1 MVCAQCG
8 YNFYGDFYIYDH
20 IEYIYDAYMNYLDFY
35 KSLLNE
41 GISLTFDSGK
51 NFSEEQKSE
60 ARKALNN
67 FISRGYKYYSDKFG
81 LLMINRYDF
90 ILKDIRDH
98 WRETIYRFEYV
109 GKGGR
114 DTSVLDFPG
123 TEVPGLKNLRR
134 QKRVYRDIKDAVVD
148 IPENPN
154 SAYRGMSFEELIN
167 AKKKGY
173 FQSSGIMN
181 IGDSQAGYT
190 FFGDKPST
198 ARYYSAGF
206 QPVPSSVT
214 RNKPGV
220 IIEVS
225 RDILSLA
232 SETLSP
238 TTKRPVGSE
247 NEYVTNKRIEFGDIL
262 NVWLIVPERSGYGT
276 IEIVY
281 DKFEKRYSEGSRY
294 SATVDYKLIHKKG
307 MI

>member
-1 MVCAQCG
+1 M
-8 YNFYGDFYIYDH
+8 
-20 IEYIYDAYMNYLDFY
+20 MYLDFY
-35 KSLLNE
+35 KELLRE
-41 GISLTFDSGK
+41 GLSLTFDSNK
-51 NFSEEQKSE
+51 NFSEEQKRE
-60 ARKALNN
+60 AKRILNN
-67 FISRGYKYYSDKFG
+67 FIKSSYNYYREKFG

-90 ILKDIRDH
+90 ILKDIRDE
-98 WRETIYRFEYV
+98 WRETTYRFEFV

-114 DTSVLDFPG
+114 DTSELDFPG

-154 SAYRGMSFEELIN
+154 SAYRGMSFEELMD

-181 IGDSQAGYT
+181 LGDSQAGYT

-198 ARYYSAGF
+198 ARYYGASF

-247 NEYVTNKRIEFGDIL
+247 NEYVTNKRIEFSDIL
-262 NVWLIVPERSGYGT
+262 NVWLIVPEKSGYGM

-294 SATVDYKLIHKKG
+294 NALVDYKLIHKKG